1 MKELLTQFEKM
12 TLALAKDGAVIKQ
25 EITPEQANLLHM
37 VIGASG
43 EVGELVD
50 AIKKHVIYQKPLDV
64 ENVKEELGDLLFY
77 MSNLMQSVG
86 LSFEE
91 VLQNVEER
99 DYIDTH
105 REDSPLV
112 KADDA
117 IEVDN
122 SSLTKKE
129 QFELAPLT
137 AKDPA
142 FYTKDIHI
150 IDYVTTPAKLEKF
163 TQMLVPS
170 VRHVVCRIVGLFGR
184 QYGTD
189 EKNGVYGDRIRIDD
203 HS

>member
-77 MSNLMQSVG
+77 MANLMHSVG

-91 VLQNVEER
+91 VLQHNVDKLSVRYSSGKYSNTQAQER
-99 DYIDTH
+99 
-105 REDSPLV
+105 
-112 KADDA
+112 ADKVSEL
-117 IEVDN
+117 IEKVI
-122 SSLTKKE
+122 
-129 QFELAPLT
+129 LT
-137 AKDPA
+137 ATEKFVSEGGSMRDVL
-142 FYTKDIHI
+142 KGDIE
-150 IDYVTTPAKLEKF
+150 AKLGK
-163 TQMLVPS
+163 S
-170 VRHVVCRIVGLFGR
+170 
-184 QYGTD
+184 
-189 EKNGVYGDRIRIDD
+189 
-203 HS
+203 